1 MNIKNVH
8 ILEDRAILY
17 INGEDSKNFLQN
29 LISNDINK
37 VSDTNSCFAS
47 LLTAQGKFLYEF
59 MIINHKSGFLI
70 DCEKSQAD
78 GLFKQLTL
86 YKLRSKVEI
95 LNLSNEFV
103 VAAFSYEKFLTFD
116 EAKDQSGYTL
126 KYREDPIF
134 LDPRNKH
141 LGARLIINL
150 EKLYLSLKKLDLH
163 DANLKEYYS
172 LSHRLGIV
180 PKDLN
185 KLKDK
190 LFGIECNFE
199 ELNGIDFKKGCY
211 VGQEN
216 TARIKL
222 KNKLSKRLFP
232 INLILKCL
240 WKTHK
245 MGHTPLIYLHPYEI
259 TLNKNF
265 WIKWNELSFLP
276 LYKRLY
282 WWLRQNQW
290 ARFGHHQIENKLDK
304 ICSHFEHRGP
314 MRDLLLNSN

>member
-1 MNIKNVH
+1 MNNSVY

-17 INGEDSKNFLQN
+17 VNGSDAKDFLQN

-37 VSDTNSCFAS
+37 VTDNSSCFAS
-47 LLTAQGKFLYEF
+47 LFTPQGKFLYEF
-59 MIINHKSGFLI
+59 IIVKHKSGYIL
-70 DCEKSQAD
+70 DCEKPQAEE
-78 GLFKQLTL
+78 LFKQLSL

-103 VAAFSYEKFLTFD
+103 VAAFSHEKFLTFD
-116 EAKDQSGYTL
+116 TAKDQPGCTI

-134 LDPRNKH
+134 LDPRNKN

-163 DANLKEYYS
+163 DANVKEYYS
-172 LSHRLGIV
+172 LSHKLGIV

-232 INLILKCL
+232 INIINGRLHEGESIYKDEIEIGKVLIDSDYPFALIKYL
-240 WKTHK
+240 NENFDENANFKTK
-245 MGHTPLIYLHPYEI
+245 EASINV
-259 TLNKNF
+259 NKPD
-265 WIKWNELSFLP
+265 WIKN
-276 LYKRLY
+276 
-282 WWLRQNQW
+282 
-290 ARFGHHQIENKLDK
+290 
-304 ICSHFEHRGP
+304 
-314 MRDLLLNSN
+314 

>member
-1 MNIKNVH
+1 MNIKNVY
-8 ILEDRAILY
+8 ILDDRAILY
-17 INGEDSKNFLQN
+17 INGEDAKEFLQN

-37 VSDTNSCFAS
+37 VSDVNSCFSS
-47 LLTAQGKFLYEF
+47 LLTPQGKFLYEF
-59 MIINHKSGFLI
+59 IIVKHKSGYLL
-70 DCEKSQAD
+70 DCEKPQAEE
-78 GLFKQLTL
+78 LFKQLSL

-103 VAAFSYEKFLTFD
+103 VSVFSHEKFLTFD
-116 EAKDQSGYTL
+116 DAKDQPGCTI

-134 LDPRNKH
+134 LDPRNKD

-172 LSHRLGIV
+172 LSHSLGIV

-232 INLILKCL
+232 INVINGKLHEGESIYNNEIEIGKVLIDSDYPFALIKYL
-240 WKTHK
+240 NENFDEKANFKTK
-245 MGHTPLIYLHPYEI
+245 EALISVKKPE
-259 TLNKNF
+259 
-265 WIKWNELSFLP
+265 WI
-276 LYKRLY
+276 Y
-282 WWLRQNQW
+282 
-290 ARFGHHQIENKLDK
+290 
-304 ICSHFEHRGP
+304 
-314 MRDLLLNSN
+314 

>member
-1 MNIKNVH
+1 MNIKNVYL
-8 ILEDRAILY
+8 LEDRAILY
-17 INGEDSKNFLQN
+17 LNGSDTKEFLQN

-37 VSDTNSCFAS
+37 VSETNTCFTS
-47 LLTAQGKFLYEF
+47 LLSPQGKFLYEF
-59 MIINHKSGFLI
+59 IIIKHKSGYLI

-78 GLFKQLTL
+78 GLFKQLSI

-103 VAAFSYEKFLTFD
+103 VAAFSHEKFLTFD
-116 EAKDQSGYTL
+116 EAEDIPGFTL

-134 LDPRNKH
+134 LDPRNKQ

-150 EKLYLSLKKLDLH
+150 EKLYLSLKKLDLL
-163 DANLKEYYS
+163 DSNLKDYYS
-172 LSHRLGIV
+172 FSHKLGIV

-185 KLKDK
+185 KLQNKI
-190 LFGIECNFE
+190 FGIECNYE

-232 INLILKCL
+232 INLLSGKLNEGESIFANEAEIGKV
-240 WKTHK
+240 
-245 MGHTPLIYLHPYEI
+245 LIDNDYPFALIKYLD
-259 TLNKNF
+259 KNF
-265 WIKWNELSFLP
+265 DEKMNFKTKEAKFNIKKPDWIKS
-276 LYKRLY
+276 
-282 WWLRQNQW
+282 
-290 ARFGHHQIENKLDK
+290 
-304 ICSHFEHRGP
+304 
-314 MRDLLLNSN
+314 

>member
-1 MNIKNVH
+1 MNIKNVY
-8 ILEDRAILY
+8 ILDDRAILY
-17 INGEDSKNFLQN
+17 LNGEDTKEFLQN

-37 VSDTNSCFAS
+37 VSETNTCFAS
-47 LLTAQGKFLYEF
+47 LLSPQGKFLYEF
-59 MIINHKSGFLI
+59 IIIKHKSGYLI

-78 GLFKQLTL
+78 ELYKQLSI

-103 VAAFSYEKFLTFD
+103 VAAFSHEKFLTFD
-116 EAKDQSGYTL
+116 EAQDVSGFTL

-134 LDPRNKH
+134 LDPRNKQ

-163 DANLKEYYS
+163 DANLREYYS
-172 LSHRLGIV
+172 FSHKLGIV

-185 KLKDK
+185 KLQNK
-190 LFGIECNFE
+190 LFGIECNYE

-222 KNKLSKRLFP
+222 KNKLSKRLLP
-232 INLILKCL
+232 ISIIDGKLTEGESIYYNENEIGKVLIEKDY
-240 WKTHK
+240 
-245 MGHTPLIYLHPYEI
+245 PFALIKYLDE
-259 TLNKNF
+259 NF
-265 WIKWNELSFLP
+265 NGEFEFNTKKASIKIEKPDWIKN
-276 LYKRLY
+276 
-282 WWLRQNQW
+282 
-290 ARFGHHQIENKLDK
+290 
-304 ICSHFEHRGP
+304 
-314 MRDLLLNSN
+314 

>member
-1 MNIKNVH
+1 MNIKNVY
-8 ILEDRAILY
+8 ILDDRAILFL
-17 INGEDSKNFLQN
+17 NGEDTKEFLQN

-37 VSDTNSCFAS
+37 VSEANTCFTS
-47 LLTAQGKFLYEF
+47 LLSPQGKFLYEF
-59 MIINHKSGFLI
+59 IIIKHKSGYLI

-78 GLFKQLTL
+78 GLYKQLST

-116 EAKDQSGYTL
+116 KVQDKSGFTI

-134 LDPRNKH
+134 LDPRNKQ

-150 EKLYLSLKKLDLH
+150 EKLYLSLKKLNLH
-163 DANLKEYYS
+163 DANLHEYYS
-172 LSHRLGIV
+172 FSHKLGIV

-185 KLKDK
+185 KLQNK
-190 LFGIECNFE
+190 LFGIECNYE

-222 KNKLSKRLFP
+222 KNKLSKRLLP
-232 INLILKCL
+232 IDLVKGELTEGESIYYNENEIGKVLINKEY
-240 WKTHK
+240 
-245 MGHTPLIYLHPYEI
+245 PFALIKYLDE
-259 TLNKNF
+259 NF
-265 WIKWNELSFLP
+265 NGKFDFNTKEASIMIKKPDWIK
-276 LYKRLY
+276 
-282 WWLRQNQW
+282 
-290 ARFGHHQIENKLDK
+290 A
-304 ICSHFEHRGP
+304 
-314 MRDLLLNSN
+314 